1 MMRRLIIL
9 YMLAFGFFSYAQ
21 QSKVKVTLITGTTI
35 NGQLKRLDP
44 TTDIVIV
51 VAGHETSI
59 PMENVANVETL
70 DQEKPINNANE
81 TAEVKTV
88 TRTANVSSVL
98 GYQKLVE
105 TESIDLPERF
115 VFNVGGAP
123 IEMILVKGGLMNMGF
138 DGSHSISMN
147 SEPVHRVS
155 VSSFYISSCALTCD
169 QICNLG
175 VTYKNKDSQPA
186 RISSW
191 QQAKLV
197 VVKISEKTGK
207 LFRLPTEAEWE
218 YAACC
223 NKQSIL
229 FADVQGKKK
238 SAFDW
243 CSDYY
248 GSFNNASSFTKDP
261 TGPLVGKE
269 HVVRAFNA
277 KYSKFNRSNEVPIG
291 ESELG
296 YVRLVIKVNDL

>member
-1 MMRRLIIL
+1 MRRFIVLF
-9 YMLAFGFFSYAQ
+9 MLAFSVLTYAQ
-21 QSKVKVTLITGTTI
+21 QPKVKVTLKTGTTI
-35 NGQLKRLDP
+35 SGELKSLNP
-44 TTDIVIV
+44 TTDIVLVI
-51 VAGHETSI
+51 AGHETTI
-59 PMENVANVETL
+59 PMEKVANVETL
-70 DQEKPINNANE
+70 DQENPKGNASE
-81 TAEVKTV
+81 TVKLKTV
-88 TRTANVSSVL
+88 TRTSDISSIL

-105 TESIDLPERF
+105 TESIDLPEKF

-123 IEMILVKGGLMNMGF
+123 IEMVLVKGGLMNMGF

-147 SEPVHRVS
+147 SEPVHKVS

-175 VTYKNKDSQPA
+175 VKYKNKDSQPA
-186 RISSW
+186 KISSW

-197 VVKISEKTGK
+197 VMKISEDTGK
-207 LFRLPTEAEWE
+207 LYRLPTEAEWE

-223 NKQSIL
+223 DKQSII

-248 GSFNNASSFTKDP
+248 GSFTNVSGFTKDP
-261 TGPLVGKE
+261 AGPLVGKE
-269 HVVRAFNA
+269 HVVRAYNA